1 MLHGVIDT
9 PPALKL
15 ARHYRLPRAKALL
28 VAMCVSVALV
38 ALAAWAA
45 ARPALADLGN
55 PHTLHS
61 SGLHSAWSKG
71 SVIVV
76 IRHAERCDRSRG
88 ACLDDPTGITLAGSR
103 VAADVG
109 QGLQRLGL
117 RSADV
122 WASPEVR
129 TRQTAQFMFGKAIT
143 TQDWLNQCDHTFAS
157 NAFAHKQPGR
167 NLVLVSHSG
176 CLEQVERQL
185 NVDTDA
191 DSNRYAS
198 ALFITQGDDG
208 KARVLGQMDASQW
221 RKLADAREI

>member
-1 MLHGVIDT
+1 MGIPSKTIFTSASLTADIRLPKVRALSKDPSLRFASVARAHWSDSMLHGVIDT

-15 ARHYRLPRAKALL
+15 ARPYRLPRAKALL
-28 VAMCVSVALV
+28 VAMCVSLALV
-38 ALAAWAA
+38 ALAAWAT

-109 QGLQRLGL
+109 
-117 RSADV
+117 
-122 WASPEVR
+122 
-129 TRQTAQFMFGKAIT
+129 
-143 TQDWLNQCDHTFAS
+143 
-157 NAFAHKQPGR
+157 
-167 NLVLVSHSG
+167 
-176 CLEQVERQL
+176 
-185 NVDTDA
+185 
-191 DSNRYAS
+191 
-198 ALFITQGDDG
+198 
-208 KARVLGQMDASQW
+208 
-221 RKLADAREI
+221 